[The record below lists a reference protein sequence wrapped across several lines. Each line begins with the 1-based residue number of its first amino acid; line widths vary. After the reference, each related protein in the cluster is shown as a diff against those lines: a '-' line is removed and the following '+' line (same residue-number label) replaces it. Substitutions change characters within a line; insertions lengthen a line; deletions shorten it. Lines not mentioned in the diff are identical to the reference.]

1 MYATTGD
8 EITITLDANGT
19 IGSATTISIA
29 SISLQYT
36 LVNDRLT
43 TTYVVNS
50 SLADTT
56 NLGFTITA
64 YNEDNTTS
72 RTFTATNL
80 NGSNII
86 IDKTSPTI
94 VLEGINNTIVPTNS
108 SYTDAGATAS
118 DPSYAS
124 NIPVTGTSTN
134 FDVTQA
140 GNYTFTYTAPDDE
153 AGNPGPS
160 ITRNVVVKDTPPIG
174 ITTFT
179 IEAKTGYAKAGDEIN
194 FFLLVNNTID
204 NHTFQIPNTT
214 LTNDRA
220 SGNELYIDVQVLNN
234 ATESNATFTITI
246 ENVNGT
252 SLTITEDDLT
262 SSNVFIDT
270 IPPRIATDDGGPA
283 DYFIVNG
290 TDPTIRNVTVTDGDL
305 NYSGN
310 YTLVT
315 PNGPV
320 NADINGSVYNYTYT
334 ADDDNAGNPGD
345 RLTRIITI
353 VDADPIIIRSLSI
366 GSDSGNNFANA
377 GKTITV
383 TLETDGSD
391 LGNFTVTM
399 LGRSIAKTDVTSG
412 ATTFETIVLPDDP
425 NGKATFSITATNSS
439 GNRIFVTDL
448 DTNDSSSVIIDTV
461 KPTIELITNP
471 TVEVFEGET
480 YADQG
485 VTVSDDTD
493 SSYSPTITATT
504 LDTSVLGAQN
514 ITYSATADAA
524 GNVPD
529 PINRTVTVLAKP
541 LGIDTLTITSTNSKN
556 SLYATTGDELTI
568 TLDANGT
575 ISSTTTISI
584 ASIPLQY
591 TLVND
596 RLTATYVVDSS
607 LVDTTN
613 LGFTI
618 TAYNEDNT
626 TSRTFTAT
634 NLNGSNIIILIRS
647 PAFAYPVLDSM
658 VKVSIP
664 IGGISFTITFRVML
678 GPGLPAA
685 SSGAVYVNV

>member
-1 MYATTGD
+1 MNITNNGTSIARANQNITVTLVTDGTDLGNFAGILLGKNIADTNPSTVTVNTDIPGTAIFTTTVLSTDTNGNITFSITATNSSASQLVVTNENITDGSFVTVDTVKPIITLNGSSTDTVLQGNNYTDLGANVSDSNNSLYNEIVNASTTNLDTSSLGAQNITYSAPADAAGNVPDPINRTVTVLAKPLGIDTLTITSTNSENSLYATTGD

-179 IEAKTGYAKAGDEIN
+179 IETKTGYAKAGDEIN

-204 NHTFQIPNTT
+204 DHTFQIPNTT
-214 LTNDRA
+214 LTNERA

-366 GSDSGNNFANA
+366 GSDSNNNFANA

-412 ATTFETIVLPDDP
+412 ATTFETNLLMIPMEKPHSQLP
-425 NGKATFSITATNSS
+425 
-439 GNRIFVTDL
+439 
-448 DTNDSSSVIIDTV
+448 
-461 KPTIELITNP
+461 
-471 TVEVFEGET
+471 
-480 YADQG
+480 Q
-485 VTVSDDTD
+485 
-493 SSYSPTITATT
+493 
-504 LDTSVLGAQN
+504 Q
-514 ITYSATADAA
+514 
-524 GNVPD
+524 
-529 PINRTVTVLAKP
+529 
-541 LGIDTLTITSTNSKN
+541 
-556 SLYATTGDELTI
+556 
-568 TLDANGT
+568 
-575 ISSTTTISI
+575 
-584 ASIPLQY
+584 
-591 TLVND
+591 TLVEI
-596 RLTATYVVDSS
+596 
-607 LVDTTN
+607 
-613 LGFTI
+613 GF
-618 TAYNEDNT
+618 
-626 TSRTFTAT
+626 S
-634 NLNGSNIIILIRS
+634 
-647 PAFAYPVLDSM
+647 
-658 VKVSIP
+658 
-664 IGGISFTITFRVML
+664 
-678 GPGLPAA
+678 
-685 SSGAVYVNV
+685 